1 MKYEVND
8 SKIYCDITDGIAVII
23 EVDTGTYYGLN
34 PLTTNIFENLINGVD
49 ANELISKL
57 TLIKGFNEEVKNKF
71 DNFVKELIDKDFLVE
86 SKKEAAK
93 PNINIEEF
101 INDQDDFLLAEF
113 KDAAELLLAD
123 PIHQVKE
130 EEGWSPNKDSLK

>member
-49 ANELISKL
+49 ANELLNKL

-101 INDQDDFLLAEF
+101 TNDQDDFLLAEF

-130 EEGWSPNKDSLK
+130 EEGWSPYKDSLK